1 MTHKQKQAFLQARA
15 ASSIQAITAALAD
28 DVSAITNGT
37 QLQNASQ
44 QGSQVYLP
52 PASVA
57 VDTIGTPSA
66 NFPFGEQAA
75 HGGRSGQHQA
85 LAEVASGIRKV
96 CPRQLCTVAI
106 ISPGSF
112 PADGPMALDSHLDTS
127 CIGSNCAVLEYA
139 NKCNRL

>member
-44 QGSQVYLP
+44 QGSQMYLP

-57 VDTIGTPSA
+57 V
-66 NFPFGEQAA
+66 
-75 HGGRSGQHQA
+75 
-85 LAEVASGIRKV
+85 EVPPVQI
-96 CPRQLCTVAI
+96 
-106 ISPGSF
+106 
-112 PADGPMALDSHLDTS
+112 SHL
-127 CIGSNCAVLEYA
+127 A
-139 NKCNRL
+139 NKLHMGADLDNIRPWLK